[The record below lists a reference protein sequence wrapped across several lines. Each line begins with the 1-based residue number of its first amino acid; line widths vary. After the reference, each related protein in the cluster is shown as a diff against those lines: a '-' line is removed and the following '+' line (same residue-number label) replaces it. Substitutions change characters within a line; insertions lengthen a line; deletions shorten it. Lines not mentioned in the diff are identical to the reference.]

1 MKVFPSFLQ
10 LHGKT
15 YDYKIPYTSVLR
27 LFLLPHKDQRF
38 MFFVVRKCILINFL
52 NKTRSNCSLGLLGVN
67 SDESNLNSVFKLF
80 VVITVHVFTCEIIYK
95 MQHVSMTQEGLNYQL
110 LSLK

>member
-38 MFFVVRKCILINFL
+38 MFFVV
-52 NKTRSNCSLGLLGVN
+52 
-67 SDESNLNSVFKLF
+67 
-80 VVITVHVFTCEIIYK
+80 
-95 MQHVSMTQEGLNYQL
+95 SMTGYVIDEWYLCMGIYSGKSEPLGPHTDLVQNSCLYAFFTMQIILGE
-110 LSLK
+110 